1 MILMRVS
8 LLVGEEQ
15 VTKDL
20 LSTRKS
26 KEEREERADEVSGLM
41 VAKKPCD
48 D

>member
-26 KEEREERADEVSGLM
+26 KEEREERADKVLRAHGSQEAV
-41 VAKKPCD
+41 
-48 D
+48 

>member
-1 MILMRVS
+1 MRVS

-26 KEEREERADEVSGLM
+26 KEEREERSDEISGLM